1 MFCQG
6 TNSIKKHQAA
16 REQSYAAWQ
25 RPNRGQKYVVKK
37 EKHGRLLDNDVHR
50 TRRQR
55 RKEIIARARIARA
68 GDKQT
73 KEEKKKEKKKRR
85 RKKNARK
92 FDSLDREARNTLT

>member
-1 MFCQG
+1 M
-6 TNSIKKHQAA
+6 
-16 REQSYAAWQ
+16 
-25 RPNRGQKYVVKK
+25 
-37 EKHGRLLDNDVHR
+37 HR

-73 KEEKKKEKKKRR
+73 KEEKKKKKKRR